1 MLQQKTSHDSHH
13 RLFLVN
19 YCSAIFSTIL
29 IRLSQYQSATDKS
42 IFRTLS
48 NDTQVY
54 KSSIQWS
61 ISNLNLIAIF
71 IRELNSFFV
80 KNGPTQ
86 ASFLFIFGL
95 LKRTIQFFTTNQ
107 CEKCPSSIRR
117 RNSNPRPFEHE
128 SSPITTIP
136 GLLSNSWYV
145 TYRRF
150 KSAFSL
156 LPSLRH
162 PKGNAFAFSSQLQR
176 MLMDSLVKL
185 TT

>member
-42 IFRTLS
+42 IFS

-117 RNSNPRPFEHE
+117 RNSNRQPFEYE
-128 SSPITTIP
+128 SSPITTRPVLIDRST
-136 GLLSNSWYV
+136 LA
-145 TYRRF
+145 
-150 KSAFSL
+150 KS
-156 LPSLRH
+156 
-162 PKGNAFAFSSQLQR
+162 KGN
-176 MLMDSLVKL
+176 
-185 TT
+185 